1 MEGQGGVESLDI
13 ETESGTAPMRGY
25 LRIPQGHAKAPA
37 IIVAHELFGVN
48 ADILGVVDRL
58 ASLGYVAL
66 APEFYHRYAPAGES
80 LERNDAGRKR
90 GFEYLN
96 RVTRDDVVRDVR
108 AAMNYLAARD
118 DVDGNIGML
127 GFSAGG
133 HMAFL
138 AATRLDLKA
147 TAVLYG
153 GWLIGGDI
161 PLAKPE
167 PTIELSRGIA
177 EHHGRLFYAVGGK
190 DSLIDAR
197 QVERIRETLER
208 EGVTSEVVVYPDA
221 EHAFFWEGTPSFDR
235 DARDDAWRRIE
246 KFYARAFSA
255 HS

>member
-1 MEGQGGVESLDI
+1 MEQLDI
-13 ETESGTAPMRGY
+13 ETEPGSAPMRAY
-25 LRIPQGHAKAPA
+25 LRSPLAAAKAPA
-37 IIVAHELFGVN
+37 IVVAHELFGVN

-96 RVTRDDVVRDVR
+96 QVTRDDVVRDVR

-118 DVDGNIGML
+118 VAGGNIGML

-138 AATRLDLKA
+138 AATQLNLKA

-153 GWLIGGDI
+153 GWLTGGDI
-161 PLAKPE
+161 PLAKPD
-167 PTIELSRGIA
+167 PTLELSRGIA
-177 EHHGRLFYAVGGK
+177 EHHGRLLYVVGGK

-208 EGVTSEVVVYPDA
+208 EGVTSQVVVYPDA
-221 EHAFFWEGTPSFDR
+221 EHAFFWEGTPSFNR
-235 DARDDAWRRIE
+235 DARDNAWGRLE
-246 KFYARAFSA
+246 SFYAEAFRD
-255 HS
+255 